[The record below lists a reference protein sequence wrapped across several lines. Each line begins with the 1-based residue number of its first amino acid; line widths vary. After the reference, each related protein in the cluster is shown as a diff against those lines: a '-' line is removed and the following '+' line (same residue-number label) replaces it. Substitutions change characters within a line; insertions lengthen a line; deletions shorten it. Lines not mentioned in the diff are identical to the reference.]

1 MTPTMD
7 EPRRRTA
14 RHRAEQ
20 AVPLTT
26 DPIASQV
33 AAPSARG
40 AHVRAADD
48 AAAPA
53 AAAPDSNKPRGRRAR
68 STERPAAPKTE
79 SLNAAVVPA
88 TSPTADPATTA
99 AIPTVTGAADAA
111 PAAAIP
117 TATAPS
123 DTAAFRSARRRTVIA
138 ADTRDTASP
147 VARPGAY
154 NSNPQAIVKKAASVR
169 VMSNRMAVAA
179 GAVALLVAVG
189 SAGQAADLP
198 FFGKESSA
206 QDAQARGGITTSGD
220 AAGGI
225 WSGFGISPQPSAT
238 TPGLSGEGTK
248 QAGDAAPPA
257 AGDVPA
263 GISATTDTASGLASI
278 ARGRPGGLPSRAG
291 EPTIGSGHAAAA
303 EALSTTSPASPSAA
317 SSGTASPD
325 PASSGTASPDP
336 ASSGTASSA
345 TASPTSPAPS
355 EASSPTAS
363 TSPGEAGGS
372 SSEAASPSPTPSP
385 TPTQEE
391 ISEGQ
396 SYARKRLPSYGWGE
410 DQMDAL
416 RALWDRPSDW
426 RKERIDA
433 GLDYIKKRYGSPA
446 KALQHRKANKSY

>member
-33 AAPSARG
+33 AAPSALG

-79 SLNAAVVPA
+79 SLNAAVLA

-123 DTAAFRSARRRTVIA
+123 DTAAFRSAPRRTVIA

-147 VARPGAY
+147 VARAGAY

-325 PASSGTASPDP
+325 PASSGTAS
-336 ASSGTASSA
+336 SG

-363 TSPGEAGGS
+363 TSPGGAGGS
-372 SSEAASPSPTPSP
+372 SSEATSSSPTPSP

-391 ISEGQ
+391 VSEGQ